1 VSDVIGSERSSSLEA
16 KVASELSALVKD
28 VAIGAEFPFASNAAV
43 CYALELFLPAL
54 LRVRFAEWKRE
65 SLDGFRI
72 ASARKVGPSA
82 VELAGI
88 CILIS
93 DQTVT
98 PFCAHLVV
106 SPDTSSISAY
116 RVRVGEAGHGPLG
129 ISGPDCNSSGAK
141 RLLDGLMARM
151 ESVRWVYSVDSLQS
165 PGDAG
170 ERQT

>member
-1 VSDVIGSERSSSLEA
+1 VSHVIGGERSPSLEA
-16 KVASELSALVKD
+16 RVASELGALMKE
-28 VAIGAEFPFASNAAV
+28 VAIGTQFHVASNADV

-54 LRVRFAEWKRE
+54 LRTRFAEWKRE
-65 SLDGFRI
+65 SLDGFGI

-98 PFCAHLVV
+98 PFCAHFVV
-106 SPDTSSISAY
+106 SSDGSSISAY

-129 ISGPDCNSSGAK
+129 ISGPDCNSRGAT
-141 RLLDGLMARM
+141 RLLDGLMARL
-151 ESVRWVYSVDSLQS
+151 ESVRWVYAVDSLQS
-165 PGDAG
+165 CEDAG
-170 ERQT
+170 

>member
-1 VSDVIGSERSSSLEA
+1 MSKVIGSERSSSLEA
-16 KVASELSALVKD
+16 KVASELSALMKD
-28 VAIGAEFPFASNAAV
+28 GAIGTEFPVASNAAV

-54 LRVRFAEWKRE
+54 LRARFAEWQRE
-65 SLDGFRI
+65 SLDGFGI

-98 PFCAHLVV
+98 PFCAHFVV
-106 SPDTSSISAY
+106 SPDSSSISAY

-129 ISGPDCNSSGAK
+129 ISGPDCNSRGAR
-141 RLLDGLMARM
+141 RLLDSLMARM
-151 ESVRWVYSVDSLQS
+151 ESVCWVYAVDSLQS
-165 PGDAG
+165 CGDAG
-170 ERQT
+170 